1 MSRKDE
7 LKYSKRSANS
17 TRWLAILTGLLV
29 IANGI
34 TAYAAFVKIP
44 KNIESVSDKLTNFE
58 HELIIFKSGGNCSII
73 PIFNETS
80 NNYPSFSLSISNKFL
95 TSDEFYKYIE
105 DICKKLN
112 EGQAYLV
119 PKEIAILNPY

>member
-1 MSRKDE
+1 MNKEDE
-7 LKYSKRSANS
+7 LKYIKRNANS
-17 TRWLAILTGLLV
+17 TMWLAILTGLLV
-29 IANGI
+29 IASGI

-80 NNYPSFSLSISNKFL
+80 NTYSSFSLSISNKFL
-95 TSDEFYKYIE
+95 TSDDFYKYVD

-119 PKEIAILNPY
+119 PKEIAILNLY